1 VHLFHVLLIC
11 YPAIRLLSRKCAI
24 KLSVSVHGVL
34 RSGSAEKLC
43 YYRLIAEKIMILA
56 IKVNSD
62 DHDIIACC
70 TQFNTGREARQN
82 VTPVYHASFIY
93 VGVVN

>member
-1 VHLFHVLLIC
+1 
-11 YPAIRLLSRKCAI
+11 
-24 KLSVSVHGVL
+24 
-34 RSGSAEKLC
+34 
-43 YYRLIAEKIMILA
+43 MILA